1 MHVLLY
7 SRDSSWSNLILN
19 DRQHG
24 LSYLIVNL
32 LALLCQ
38 LVKNIYTLPLGS
50 NDATQ
55 YRSIVGALRYLTLIW
70 PNIVF
75 RNANKNRARYED
87 AARTHRPCRS
97 LSFSLSLLAAATWWR
112 PPRIRAP
119 TASPAHGHGGC
130 GGGDA
135 GSSGGRSAECGYGGD
150 RSARSGGNG
159 AR

>member
-97 LSFSLSLLAAATWWR
+97 LSFSLS
-112 PPRIRAP
+112 P
-119 TASPAHGHGGC
+119 
-130 GGGDA
+130 
-135 GSSGGRSAECGYGGD
+135 SSGDLVASSPHPCPHRLP
-150 RSARSGGNG
+150 RARPW
-159 AR
+159 RMWRRRRWI